1 MDEQDPID
9 FAESQ
14 FIERDDD
21 LVVVSPKASTTRNTS
36 EGAGELHQ
44 SAAVW
49 FPLTLVLPL
58 MAFAIVPS
66 LLGRVVVIVLIVVAE
81 MKIVSETP
89 ELRDFMGSR
98 EWSVAASV

>member
-1 MDEQDPID
+1 MDEHDPID

-21 LVVVSPKASTTRNTS
+21 LVAITRKPSPTTEIVGASQ
-36 EGAGELHQ
+36 Q

-66 LLGRVVVIVLIVVAE
+66 LLGRIVVVVLIVAAE

-89 ELRDFMGSR
+89 ELRGFMGSR